1 MAITQAE
8 LEQYLKGMQ
17 SSTDRREGSKKRAEK
32 AAVRS
37 APVEDV
43 FASAAKS
50 IIGDDGV
57 NYLSGMLSDINQSIT
72 VKGLKSGVAGLGS
85 LGVELPR
92 LAEMGYEYAT
102 GEQVDL
108 PEIGYS
114 YDELATKFDAK
125 LPEDATEAEK
135 LLYYGMESLPMFG
148 GGGLLRNSARLAQ
161 GALAGRVAEE
171 NALLGMAVGATPEI
185 RGAAGA
191 VPGLTGKAL
200 RSTMPIVP
208 GSGRGIGAVTRVD
221 AIDQDA
227 RKLGQQMANEFGI
240 QETRGQSLYRAAMNE
255 TNPELRIKKLAEA
268 ERVLALEEAGRQYDP
283 TMDVRG
289 VRTNTAL
296 WKENDI
302 KQAQQIEEA
311 MRKIAGVSDSVA
323 SSATVKDK
331 IVKAYQGWAKGRM
344 EAFRKANAEDFGKL
358 DRGIKFDLENV
369 VDEIDALIGEFD
381 LTQRLQDSPRNTL
394 LKIRNKILTEKGQM
408 RELSAPELQSIL
420 QDLGTIA
427 WKGTIQGLDD
437 LNPGVAKT
445 VARKMITI
453 FGDSLDNIAKG
464 SDALSAEQAQLL
476 KVARNNFKS
485 RVTALQDESSG
496 TLLEFF
502 TLEPEFATPSEL
514 LNKFDAV
521 KDDPRQVR
529 IMSSILQQENPGLWE
544 EVKTT
549 MFNREIAKLQDRQG
563 NLDIVKLRQAASKL
577 KENELLFGDT
587 SASQGLNQFGKF
599 LDSLE
604 GIFQRI
610 DPVDVAEMSSGNLY
624 RKAKLGSE
632 IAGSLGGPKGRYV
645 SEAATKLMLMIQGG
659 KLPPEAAAHVA
670 MNPKAQNVLIKA
682 LKGKANALTPKEM
695 RILRTM
701 VTIGRIQV
709 TATLP
714 AVYFARDEEGSTQK
728 GMDFAR
734 GMFKEAIEA
743 FTE

>member
-8 LEQYLKGMQ
+8 LQELLGTYTTPRDQRTKRKQDVEQ
-17 SSTDRREGSKKRAEK
+17 

-57 NYLSGMLSDINQSIT
+57 NFLSSNFGRGGRFDITQTIAG
-72 VKGLKSGVAGLGS
+72 KGLLSGVAGIGS

-114 YDELATKFDAK
+114 YDELATRLDAK

-135 LLYYGMESLPMFG
+135 LLYYGMEALPMLG
-148 GGGLLRNSARLAQ
+148 GGGLLRTGARTAQ
-161 GALAGRVAEE
+161 GALAGRLGEE
-171 NALLGMAVGATPEI
+171 NALLGMAVGVAPEVPKVPSI
-185 RGAAGA
+185 PGAKRGAGA
-191 VPGLTGKAL
+191 
-200 RSTMPIVP
+200 S
-208 GSGRGIGAVTRVD
+208 TRVD
-221 AIDQDA
+221 AIDSDA
-227 RKLGQQMANEFGI
+227 RKLGRQMANEFGI

-283 TMDVRG
+283 TMDVKG

-323 SSATVKDK
+323 SPATVKDK

-445 VARKMITI
+445 VARKMIGI

-476 KVARNNFKS
+476 KVARNNFKA

-502 TLEPEFATPSEL
+502 TLEPEYATPNEL

-549 MFNREIAKLQDRQG
+549 LFNREIAKLQDKQG
-563 NLDIVKLRQAASKL
+563 NLDITKLRQAATKL
-577 KENELLFGDT
+577 QENELLFGDT

-695 RILRTM
+695 ATLRTM
-701 VTIGRIQV
+701 VTLGRIQ
-709 TATLP
+709 TFATLP
-714 AVYFARDEEGSTQK
+714 AVYFARDEEGSTEK
-728 GMDFAR
+728 GMDFVR
-734 GMFKEAIEA
+734 GMFSDAIEA

>member
-50 IIGDDGV
+50 IIGDDGI
-57 NYLSGMLSDINQSIT
+57 NFLSSNFGRGGRFDITQTIAG
-72 VKGLKSGVAGLGS
+72 KGLLSGVAGLGS

-114 YDELATKFDAK
+114 YDELATRLDAK

-135 LLYYGMESLPMFG
+135 LLYYGMESLPMLG
-148 GGGLLRNSARLAQ
+148 GGGLLRSGARTAQ
-161 GALAGRVAEE
+161 GALAGRLGEE
-171 NALLGMAVGATPEI
+171 NALLGMAVGAAPEI
-185 RGAAGA
+185 PKVPSIPGAGRGAGA
-191 VPGLTGKAL
+191 
-200 RSTMPIVP
+200 S
-208 GSGRGIGAVTRVD
+208 TRVD
-221 AIDQDA
+221 AIDRDA

-268 ERVLALEEAGRQYDP
+268 ERVLALEEAGRQFDP

-289 VRTNTAL
+289 IRTNTAL

-302 KQAQQIEEA
+302 KQAQQIEAA
-311 MRKIAGVSDSVA
+311 MRQIAGVSDSKLKPA
-323 SSATVKDK
+323 EIKEK
-331 IVKAYQGWAKGRM
+331 IVGLYKTWSHKRM
-344 EAFRKANAEDFGKL
+344 DEFAKANEADFGKL
-358 DRGIKFDLENV
+358 DRNIKFDLENV
-369 VDEIDALIGEFD
+369 VDDIDALIDEFF
-381 LTQRLQDSPRNTL
+381 LGQRLQDSPNNTL
-394 LKIRNKILTEKGQM
+394 LKIRNKILTEKGEL
-408 RELSAPELQSIL
+408 RELSAPAIQAIMA
-420 QDLGTIA
+420 DLGTIA
-427 WKGTIQGLDD
+427 WKGHIGGLED

-445 VARKMITI
+445 VAKRMIKI
-453 FGDSLDNIAKG
+453 FEKSLDKLAKG
-464 SDALSAEQAQLL
+464 TDELSAEQASALTT
-476 KVARNNFKS
+476 ARNNFKA
-485 RVTALQDESSG
+485 RITALQDESSG

-502 TLEPEFATPSEL
+502 KIEPEYATPNEIFA
-514 LNKFDAV
+514 KFEAV
-521 KDDPRQVR
+521 SDDPRQVR
-529 IMSSILQQENPGLWE
+529 IMTSIIQSEHPQMWE
-544 EVKTT
+544 EMKKVI
-549 MFNREIAKLQDRQG
+549 FNRQIEKLRDRQG

-577 KENELLFGDT
+577 KENEMLFGDA
-587 SASQGLNQFGKF
+587 SASQGLNQFDKF

-610 DPVDVAEMSSGNLY
+610 DPTDVAEMSSGNLY

-695 RILRTM
+695 AVLRTM
-701 VTIGRIQV
+701 VGLGRIQV

-728 GMDFAR
+728 GIDFVR
-734 GMFKEAIEA
+734 GMFSEAIEA

>member
-17 SSTDRREGSKKRAEK
+17 SSTDRREGTKKRVQQ
-32 AAVRS
+32 AAVRT
-37 APVEDV
+37 APVDDV
-43 FASAAKS
+43 FTSAAKS

-57 NYLSGMLSDINQSIT
+57 NYLGGMLSDVNQSIT
-72 VKGLKSGVAGLGS
+72 FKGLKSGVAGIGS

-102 GEQVDL
+102 GEEADL
-108 PEIGYS
+108 PELGYS
-114 YDELATKFDAK
+114 YDELATMFDAK
-125 LPEDATEAEK
+125 LPEDATEADK
-135 LLYYGMESLPMFG
+135 LLYYGMEALPMLG
-148 GGGLLRNSARLAQ
+148 GAPLSVLRTGARAAQ
-161 GALAGRVAEE
+161 GALAGRLGEE
-171 NALLGMAVGATPEI
+171 NALLGMAAGVAPEI
-185 RGAAGA
+185 KRVPSIPGAGRGAGA
-191 VPGLTGKAL
+191 
-200 RSTMPIVP
+200 S
-208 GSGRGIGAVTRVD
+208 TRVD
-221 AIDQDA
+221 AIDSDA
-227 RKLGQQMANEFGI
+227 RKLGQQMDNQYGV

-255 TNPELRIKKLAEA
+255 TNPELRIKKMAEA
-268 ERVLALEEAGRQYDP
+268 ERVSALEEAGRQYDP
-283 TMDVRG
+283 TMDVKG

-358 DRGIKFDLENV
+358 DRGIKFNLENV
-369 VDEIDALIGEFD
+369 VDEIDELIGEFD
-381 LTQRLQDSPRNTL
+381 LGQRLQDHPRNTL

-464 SDALSAEQAQLL
+464 SDALSAEQAQFL

-544 EVKTT
+544 EVKAT

-587 SASQGLNQFGKF
+587 SAGQGLNQFGKF

-610 DPVDVAEMSSGNLY
+610 DPVDVAEMSSSNLY
-624 RKAKLGSE
+624 KKAKISSE
-632 IAGSLGGPKGRYV
+632 IVGSFGGPKGRYV

-670 MNPKAQNVLIKA
+670 MNPKAQSVLIKA
-682 LKGKANALTPKEM
+682 LKGKANSLTPKEM
-695 RILRTM
+695 ATLRTM
-701 VTIGRIQV
+701 VTLGRLQV

-714 AVYFARDEEGSTQK
+714 AVYFARDKEGSTQK
-728 GMDFAR
+728 GMDFVR
-734 GMFKEAIEA
+734 GMFSDAVEAA
-743 FTE
+743 TE

>member
-8 LEQYLKGMQ
+8 LQELLGTYTTPRDQRNKRKQDVEQ
-17 SSTDRREGSKKRAEK
+17 

-57 NYLSGMLSDINQSIT
+57 NFLSSNFGKGGRFDITQTIAG
-72 VKGLKSGVAGLGS
+72 KGLLSGVAGIGS

-114 YDELATKFDAK
+114 YDELATRLDAK
-125 LPEDATEAEK
+125 LPEDATEADK
-135 LLYYGMESLPMFG
+135 LLYYGMEALPMLG
-148 GGGLLRNSARLAQ
+148 GGGLLRSGARTAQ
-161 GALAGRVAEE
+161 GALAGRLGEE
-171 NALLGMAVGATPEI
+171 NALLGMAVGVAPEVPKVPSI
-185 RGAAGA
+185 PGAGRGAGA
-191 VPGLTGKAL
+191 
-200 RSTMPIVP
+200 S
-208 GSGRGIGAVTRVD
+208 TRVD
-221 AIDQDA
+221 AIDSDA
-227 RKLGQQMANEFGI
+227 RRLGEQMANEFGI
-240 QETRGQSLYRAAMNE
+240 QETRGQMLYRAAVNE
-255 TNPELRIKKLAEA
+255 TNPELRIKKMAEA

-283 TMDVRG
+283 TLDVKG

-296 WKENDI
+296 WKENDV

-311 MRKIAGVSDSVA
+311 MRRIAGVEKGA
-323 SSATVKDK
+323 KNPAEVKDK
-331 IVKAYQGWAKGRM
+331 IVNAYKNWSKGRM
-344 EAFRKANAEDFGKL
+344 EAFRKANTEDFGQL

-394 LKIRNKILTEKGQM
+394 LKIRNKILTEKGQV

-427 WKGTIQGLDD
+427 WKGSIQGLDD

-445 VARKMITI
+445 VARKMINI
-453 FGDSLDNIAKG
+453 FGNSLDNIAKS
-464 SDALSAEQAQLL
+464 SDSLSAEQAQLL
-476 KVARNNFKS
+476 KQARQNFKA

-496 TLLEFF
+496 TLLQFF
-502 TLEPEFATPSEL
+502 TLEPEYATPSEL

-529 IMSSILQQENPGLWE
+529 IMSSILQSENPGLWE

-549 MFNREIAKLQDRQG
+549 LFNREMDKLRDRSG
-563 NLDIVKLRQAASKL
+563 NLDLVKLRQAASKL
-577 KENELLFGDT
+577 STNELLFGDQQ
-587 SASQGLNQFGKF
+587 AAQGLKQFDKF

-610 DPVDVAEMSSGNLY
+610 DPVDVAEMTSGNLY

-645 SEAATKLMLMIQGG
+645 SEAATKLMLMIKGG
-659 KLPPEAAAHVA
+659 RIPPEAAAYVA
-670 MNPKAQNVLIKA
+670 MNPKAQSVLTKA

-695 RILRTM
+695 KMLQTM
-701 VTIGRIQV
+701 VGLGRLQV
-709 TATLP
+709 SVTLP
-714 AVYFARDEEGSTQK
+714 SIYFARDEEQTTQK
-728 GMDFAR
+728 GIEFVQ
-734 GMFKEAIEA
+734 GMFSDAIQA
-743 FTE
+743 VTE